1 MELKELLTD
10 EELSADSGKELI
22 NSKSRV
28 QDLELILNVV
38 KTINKSLILE
48 EVLQLVLDNAI
59 KVAKAERGFLIL
71 KNEDGKLQCELAR
84 DEKGKPLPEDA
95 YQISDTIAHDVF
107 TTGESIF
114 IENAQTDHR
123 FEQRKSIKSLRL
135 QTIICSPLVVRSEKI
150 GVIYVDSRS
159 IRSINQDEIVGIFEI
174 LAGQAAIAIKNAQL
188 YNKLQK
194 AFQDVQIASE
204 QLIKSDRMVS
214 RGKMAAEISHE
225 LKNLVN
231 VVLLQLQYFE
241 NSMSTNPY
249 LGSSIESQRLKN
261 SIASVQRIGEFAQGL
276 LDSAPMKLEKKPG
289 NINEKIKQTVKF
301 IRTLK
306 KYKNANLEISLDEKV
321 PIFSFDEK
329 QTHQVLLNLLNN
341 AVEAYEE
348 ATIKIKTKY
357 IPSKNIVQIV
367 VSDNGPGIE
376 KGVLNKL
383 LVSKIT
389 TKPDGHGYGL
399 PICRKIIE
407 NHGGTMEVESA
418 VNKGTT
424 FFMTLSAKSSDTKK

>member
-1 MELKELLTD
+1 MELKDLLIH
-10 EELSADSGKELI
+10 EEIKTNAVNKTFEGE
-22 NSKSRV
+22 NRV
-28 QDLELILNVV
+28 KDLELILHVV

-71 KNEDGKLQCELAR
+71 LNEEGKLQCELAR
-84 DEKGKPLPEDA
+84 DEKGNSLPEDA
-95 YQISDTIAHDVF
+95 YQVSETIVQDVF
-107 TTGESIF
+107 TSTESIF

-123 FEQRKSIKSLRL
+123 YEQRKSIQSLRL
-135 QTIICSPLVVRSEKI
+135 QTIICSPLVVRNEKI
-150 GVIYVDSRS
+150 GIIYVDSRS
-159 IRSINQDEIVGIFEI
+159 IQSIQKDEIVDLFEI

-188 YNKLQK
+188 YDKLQK
-194 AFQDVQIASE
+194 AFQDVQIAND
-204 QLIKSDRMVS
+204 QLIKSDRMIS
-214 RGKMAAEISHE
+214 RGKMASEISHE

-231 VVLLQLQYFE
+231 VVLLQLQYFQ
-241 NSMSTNPY
+241 
-249 LGSSIESQRLKN
+249 SSISMNPKLGAAIENQRLKN

-276 LDSAPMKLEKKPG
+276 LESAPMKLEKKPG
-289 NINEKIKQTVKF
+289 NINEKIKQTVKY

-306 KYKNANLEISLDEKV
+306 KYQKAKLEISLDDNV

-329 QTHQVLLNLLNN
+329 QIHQVLLNLLNN

-357 IPSKNIVQIV
+357 FPSKNIVQIV

-376 KGVLNKL
+376 KEVLNKL

-389 TKPDGHGYGL
+389 TKPDGNGYGL

-407 NHGGTMEVESA
+407 NHGGTMEIESE

-424 FFMTLSAKSSDTKK
+424 FFMTLSAKSSDTKM